1 MTRLSHPPPF
11 AALVLLAPVLL
22 AGCGG
27 GDVEEAATPTSPA
40 AAEVEPEPPAFDGH
54 PAFEEVAA
62 PVGLTFTRFDGRTP
76 DEKGVIEGGRRMFEW
91 PGGGVAAFDHDADGA
106 PDLLFTQGRE
116 WGEENDPPGSA
127 PDPAAPADR
136 RDRLFRNVATAGG
149 RRFEDVTD
157 AAGLVLTGFGQGAAA
172 GDFDGDGFA
181 DLYICNAGANR
192 LLRNNGDGTYTDV
205 TESAGLGGSDW
216 TASAAVADLNAD
228 GLPDLYDAN
237 YLTGPEVFTLVC
249 VSGDDPPRA
258 CNPQAFPAAADRLWL
273 NLGTGR
279 FADVSEEAGL
289 AAAAPDAADPAGPG
303 LGVTVTDFD
312 GAPGNEVFVANDQ
325 RANHF
330 YTRGPTAG
338 PGGVPKLT
346 EAALAAGVAT
356 GGSAALEACMGVAC
370 GDADGDGAADLFVT
384 NFADQSNTLYLGR
397 PANGS
402 VYFEDATRP
411 AGLQA
416 PGYDT
421 LGFGAAFIDY
431 DSDGAEDLTF
441 VNGHLDDFS
450 YDGVLLFMKPA
461 LLKNAGGGTFDPV
474 PPAAAGAF
482 YDTPALGRGLA
493 RLDWDG
499 DGREEVAVS
508 HLSAPAALL
517 RNFYDG
523 GARISLRLAG
533 TAGDRDAVG
542 AAVTVTVRTAEG
554 IPGGPRTKRIT
565 AGDGYM
571 CSDEKRLAFG
581 LGAVSAGAALSVS
594 VRWPGGAV
602 ETFDGVT
609 AGGRFLLVE
618 GRGIA
623 VAEAD

>member
-1 MTRLSHPPPF
+1 MTRPARPPLF
-11 AALVLLAPVLL
+11 ALLLL

-27 GDVEEAATPTSPA
+27 ADPGDAATPTTPVAVEAEPNPPA
-40 AAEVEPEPPAFDGH
+40 PAGPPAF
-54 PAFEEVAA
+54 AEVAA
-62 PVGLTFTRFDGRTP
+62 SVGVDFARFDGRVP
-76 DEKGVIEGGRRMFEW
+76 DENGMIDGGRRMFEW
-91 PGGGVAAFDHDADGA
+91 PGGGVAAFDHDADGF

-116 WGEENDPPGSA
+116 WGDGNDPPDSA

-136 RDRLFRNVATAGG
+136 RDRLFRNVATAEG

-157 AAGLVLTGFGQGAAA
+157 AAGLVLTGFGQGVAA

-181 DLYICNAGANR
+181 DLYLCNAGANR

-205 TESAGLGGSDW
+205 TESAGLGGADW

-249 VSGDDPPRA
+249 QSGEDPPRA

-279 FADVSEEAGL
+279 FADVSEQAGL
-289 AAAAPDAADPAGPG
+289 VAAAPDAAVPAGPG

-312 GAPGNEVFVANDQ
+312 GAPGNEAFVANDQ

-330 YTRGPTAG
+330 YTREPEAN
-338 PGGVPKLT
+338 PGGVPELT
-346 EAALAAGVAT
+346 ESALAAGVAT
-356 GGSAALEACMGVAC
+356 GGAASLEACMGVAC

-397 PANGS
+397 PAGGS

-421 LGFGAAFIDY
+421 LGFGAAFIDF
-431 DSDGAEDLTF
+431 DANGTEDLTF
-441 VNGHLDDFS
+441 VNGHLDDFT
-450 YDGVLLFMKPA
+450 YAGTPLFMRPA
-461 LLKNAGGGTFDPV
+461 LLRNAGGGTFEPV

-482 YDTPALGRGLA
+482 FETPALGRGLA

-499 DGREEVAVS
+499 DGREEFAVS

-517 RNFYDG
+517 RNVADG
-523 GARISLRLAG
+523 GATVSLRLVG

-542 AAVTVTVRTAEG
+542 AAVTVTAPTADG
-554 IPGGPRTKRIT
+554 VPGGPRTKRIT

-581 LGAVSAGAALSVS
+581 LGSVPAGEALSVS

-602 ETFDGVT
+602 ESFDGVT

-618 GRGIA
+618 GRGLA